1 MKTTLAIAL
10 ALGLGAAS
18 IGWAFDQDALNSKLH
33 NRSYGKME
41 MKEKAI
47 VKKEVVEETTI
58 ASEEKAAPEKKA
70 TVAVTRDTS
79 ISPEDRDLGAAEP
92 VSGHSSKGNTF
103 K

>member
-1 MKTTLAIAL
+1 MKTTLAL

-33 NRSYGKME
+33 NRTYGKME
-41 MKEKAI
+41 MKEKSIEKTI
-47 VKKEVVEETTI
+47 V

-70 TVAVTRDTS
+70 TVAVTRDSS

-92 VSGHSSKGNTF
+92 VSAHSSKGNTF